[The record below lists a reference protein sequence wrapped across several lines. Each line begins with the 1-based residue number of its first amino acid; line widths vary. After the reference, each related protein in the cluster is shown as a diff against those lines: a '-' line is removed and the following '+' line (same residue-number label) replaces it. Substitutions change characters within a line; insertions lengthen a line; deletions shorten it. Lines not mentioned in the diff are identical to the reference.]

1 MLYAYLLSK
10 SDMRMQD
17 ALKELRKSLD
27 KAYELYHYLLLL
39 PVELTRLQ
47 ELRIDNARNKY
58 LPTPE
63 DLNPNMKFVENRFVA
78 KMRQSEMMQE
88 FLKTTPLSWRKNDIY
103 LRLTLDKILNSDI
116 YKAYMETP
124 QSDLASD
131 CELWK
136 DLMKKVIFPD
146 DELCDVLEEESV
158 YWNDD
163 LETIGTFVLK
173 TIRRFADDGYDKL
186 LPQFKDEEDSRYSE
200 RLFRN
205 AAEHESEYMAL
216 IDKFVV
222 KDSWDTERLAFMDVV
237 ILLAAI
243 AEVENEPSVP
253 TKVTLNEYIEISKY
267 YSTTKSG
274 AFVNGILNS
283 IINYLKK
290 EGLLNKE

>member
-78 KMRQSEMMQE
+78 KMRQSGMMQE

-237 ILLAAI
+237 ILLTAI

>member
-1 MLYAYLLSK
+1 
-10 SDMRMQD
+10 
-17 ALKELRKSLD
+17 
-27 KAYELYHYLLLL
+27 
-39 PVELTRLQ
+39 
-47 ELRIDNARNKY
+47 
-58 LPTPE
+58 
-63 DLNPNMKFVENRFVA
+63 MKFVENRFVA

-237 ILLAAI
+237 ILLTAI

-290 EGLLNKE
+290 KRDS

>member
-136 DLMKKVIFPD
+136 DLMKKVIFLD

-237 ILLAAI
+237 ILLTAI

>member
-103 LRLTLDKILNSDI
+103 LRLTRDKILNSDI

-237 ILLAAI
+237 ILLTAI

>member
-116 YKAYMETP
+116 YKAYMEAP

-237 ILLAAI
+237 ILLTAI

>member
-173 TIRRFADDGYDKL
+173 TIRRFAVDGYDKL

-237 ILLAAI
+237 ILLTAI

>member
-186 LPQFKDEEDSRYSE
+186 LPQFKNEEDSRYSE

-237 ILLAAI
+237 ILLTAI

>member
-63 DLNPNMKFVENRFVA
+63 DLNLNMKFVENRFVA

-237 ILLAAI
+237 ILLTAI

-290 EGLLNKE
+290 RDS

>member
-173 TIRRFADDGYDKL
+173 TIRRFADNGYDKL

-237 ILLAAI
+237 ILLTAI

>member
-1 MLYAYLLSK
+1 M
-10 SDMRMQD
+10 
-17 ALKELRKSLD
+17 
-27 KAYELYHYLLLL
+27 
-39 PVELTRLQ
+39 
-47 ELRIDNARNKY
+47 
-58 LPTPE
+58 PTPE

-237 ILLAAI
+237 ILLTAI

>member
-237 ILLAAI
+237 ILLTAI

>member
-103 LRLTLDKILNSDI
+103 LRLTLDKILNSDR

-237 ILLAAI
+237 ILLTAI

>member
-116 YKAYMETP
+116 YKTYMETP

-237 ILLAAI
+237 ILLTAI

>member
-237 ILLAAI
+237 ILLTAMTSDNNKMEGLQCGADD
-243 AEVENEPSVP
+243 
-253 TKVTLNEYIEISKY
+253 YIEKPFNNKLLLGRIANLLRNRK
-267 YSTTKSG
+267 
-274 AFVNGILNS
+274 L
-283 IINYLKK
+283 LKK
-290 EGLLNKE
+290 KLLFLMT

>member
-10 SDMRMQD
+10 SDMRIQD

-88 FLKTTPLSWRKNDIY
+88 FLKKTPLSWRKNDIY

-237 ILLAAI
+237 ILLTAI

>member
-205 AAEHESEYMAL
+205 AAEHESEYMTL

-237 ILLAAI
+237 ILLTAI

>member
-103 LRLTLDKILNSDI
+103 LRLTLDKILNSDL

-237 ILLAAI
+237 ILLTAI

>member
-1 MLYAYLLSK
+1 MINRILIRIKVVQMLYAYLLSK

-186 LPQFKDEEDSRYSE
+186 LPQFK
-200 RLFRN
+200 
-205 AAEHESEYMAL
+205 
-216 IDKFVV
+216 
-222 KDSWDTERLAFMDVV
+222 
-237 ILLAAI
+237 
-243 AEVENEPSVP
+243 
-253 TKVTLNEYIEISKY
+253 
-267 YSTTKSG
+267 
-274 AFVNGILNS
+274 
-283 IINYLKK
+283 
-290 EGLLNKE
+290 

>member
-124 QSDLASD
+124 QSDLAAD

-237 ILLAAI
+237 ILLTAI

>member
-88 FLKTTPLSWRKNDIY
+88 FLKKTPLSWRKNDIY

-237 ILLAAI
+237 ILLTAI

>member
-63 DLNPNMKFVENRFVA
+63 DLNPNMKFVENRFVV

-124 QSDLASD
+124 QSDLAAD

-237 ILLAAI
+237 ILLTAI

>member
-63 DLNPNMKFVENRFVA
+63 DLNPNMKFVENRFVV

-237 ILLAAI
+237 ILLTAI

>member
-88 FLKTTPLSWRKNDIY
+88 FLKTAPLSWRKNDIY

-237 ILLAAI
+237 ILLTAI

>member
-1 MLYAYLLSK
+1 MFYAYLLSK

-237 ILLAAI
+237 ILLTAI

>member
-237 ILLAAI
+237 ILLTAI

-274 AFVNGILNS
+274 AFVNVILNS

>member
-237 ILLAAI
+237 ILLTAI

-267 YSTTKSG
+267 YSTTTSG

>member
-78 KMRQSEMMQE
+78 KMRQSEMMQD

-237 ILLAAI
+237 ILLTAI

>member
-237 ILLAAI
+237 ILLTAI

-253 TKVTLNEYIEISKY
+253 AKVTLNEYIEISKY

>member
-116 YKAYMETP
+116 YKAYMVTP

-216 IDKFVV
+216 IDKFVE

-237 ILLAAI
+237 ILLTAI

>member
-124 QSDLASD
+124 QSELASD

-237 ILLAAI
+237 ILLTAI

-290 EGLLNKE
+290 RDS